1 MWGIAFGLPL
11 LYHPD
16 EPAYVL
22 QALAVG
28 RGLPD
33 GLTFANPPLFNTC
46 CWPNT
51 RQTTR
56 SDDWRGL
63 SARNRTS
70 STSSAPTPVGSTC
83 SHA

>member
-1 MWGIAFGLPL
+1 MALTLRVWGIGFGLPL

-33 GLTFANPPLFNTC
+33 GLTFANPPLFKYL
-46 CWPNT
+46 
-51 RQTTR
+51 RFE
-56 SDDWRGL
+56 
-63 SARNRTS
+63 ARR
-70 STSSAPTPVGSTC
+70 
-83 SHA
+83 